1 MPATAARVLV
11 ITADAAELAR
21 VRGLLGAVGEPPLV
35 VEGCGDAGAARAALA
50 GRAYDLYLLRD
61 RLGDADGLALLRE
74 AGMSGERP
82 VLVLAG
88 ADDEA
93 SDRAAQRAGAAGYLV
108 LDELTAPG
116 LARTVRYALN
126 RPRRAGGRGVTARLR
141 ESEQR
146 LELAVEAASLG
157 MWDWDLAHG
166 ELYYSP
172 QWKAMVGHS
181 DATLPTSTSTWES
194 LLHPDDLPRCV
205 ARLRDFVR
213 SPSGTY
219 DDEFRL
225 RHRDGSYRWIQ
236 SRAAFVRDARGR
248 AQRMIGMHV
257 DVTERREAEEA
268 IRRLN
273 GELEQRVADRTAQL
287 EAANRELET
296 FAYSV
301 SHDLRAPLRS
311 IDGFVHALQ
320 EECADGGLSA
330 QGLHYLDRVRAAA
343 QRLGGLI
350 DDLLALARVARSE
363 MRRTPVDLSALAG
376 EIAAELS
383 RGEPQRRVEV
393 DVAAGLTARGDPVL
407 LRLALENLLGNAWK
421 YTSKRP
427 QAHIA
432 VGMARDNGER
442 VFFVRDDGAG
452 FDPADAHRLFGPF
465 QRLHSPSEFEGSGI
479 GLATVQRI
487 VHRHGGRV
495 WAEGR
500 PNAGA
505 TFYFTL

>member
-1 MPATAARVLV
+1 MTPTPLRGLV
-11 ITADAAELAR
+11 ISSDAADADR
-21 VRGLLGAVGEPPLV
+21 VRALLGASMEPPLLL
-35 VEGCGDAGAARAALA
+35 EWCGERGAARAALA

-61 RLGDADGLALLRE
+61 RFCDADGLALLRE
-74 AGMSGERP
+74 TGMSGERP
-82 VLVLAG
+82 VLVLATEP
-88 ADDEA
+88 DDEV
-93 SDRAAQRAGAAGYLV
+93 DRAAQRAGAAGYLV
-108 LDELTAPG
+108 MAELSAPL
-116 LARTVRYALN
+116 LARTIRYALG

-146 LELAVEAASLG
+146 LELAVAAASLG
-157 MWDWDLAHG
+157 MWDWDIARG

-172 QWKAMVGHS
+172 QWKAMVGHT

-194 LLHPDDLPRCV
+194 LLHPDDLERCV
-205 ARLRDFVR
+205 ARLRDFMR

-248 AQRMIGMHV
+248 VQRMIGMHV

-268 IRRLN
+268 VRTLN
-273 GELEQRVADRTAQL
+273 SELEVRVADRTAQL
-287 EAANRELET
+287 EAANRELEA
-296 FAYSV
+296 FGYSV

-320 EECADGGLSA
+320 EDCADGLSA

-350 DDLLALARVARSE
+350 DDLLALARVTRSE

-376 EIAAELS
+376 EIAAELA

-393 DVAAGLTARGDPVL
+393 AIAPGLTARGDPVL

-421 YTSKRP
+421 YTGKRP
-427 QAHIA
+427 LAHIA
-432 VGMARDNGER
+432 VGAAHYNGER
-442 VFFVRDDGAG
+442 AYFVRDDGAG
-452 FDPADAHRLFGPF
+452 FDPDDAHKLFGPF
-465 QRLHSPSEFEGSGI
+465 QRLHPPSEFEGSGI

-495 WAEGR
+495 WAEGQ